1 LLSLRISLSRFVRTT
16 LFTVI
21 IVNVLLD
28 CWLIHLPGDLLSRA
42 DGQTIS
48 CCTATKRESRGTWTG
63 REKCILGAPTIV
75 LPSRGSRIWLQETT
89 RSVEPRVYDE
99 RVELSQ
105 VKNEQL
111 QRAILR
117 NGMEWN
123 GMERN
128 SKSVLQ
134 NISFH
139 HIATTIPRRAEQ
151 RARCRRRR
159 CCRSM
164 LSSSLSLTREIP
176 QTGLY
181 TNVNWYVNSTVVYAK
196 CQLYV
201 LRMQIAYIYK
211 RDHLL
216 QI

>member
-1 LLSLRISLSRFVRTT
+1 MSLRISLSRFVRTT

-105 VKNEQL
+105 GTNSCSGQYY
-111 QRAILR
+111 
-117 NGMEWN
+117 GMEWN
-123 GMERN
+123 ETEWNGIARVCY
-128 SKSVLQ
+128 K
-134 NISFH
+134 ISAF
-139 HIATTIPRRAEQ
+139 TISPLRYRDVQSNVHVVVDDDVAGRCYRPHYPWPARYRRQ
-151 RARCRRRR
+151 DYTRTLIDT
-159 CCRSM
+159 SIT
-164 LSSSLSLTREIP
+164 LSFT
-176 QTGLY
+176 
-181 TNVNWYVNSTVVYAK
+181 YAK